1 MYGFSFNGTTK
12 SYVLTLS
19 KRRSYWAPIKRNL
32 LYIPG
37 RPGAVLQGSETD
49 VLTIEVDVEIS
60 STVDLNLRKTAEDF
74 ASWLITEEP
83 CELTFDDEP
92 DRIYFAVVEGDFKP
106 NEIVSKGYG
115 TIKFL
120 CLDSYKYG
128 PEKEA
133 IFPSDAVSLDYE
145 GTAPGDPIF
154 ELEVLQP
161 VTFAMIQ
168 NQNDEYM
175 MIGKPTDVIDTPY
188 EKYERVFYS
197 DCNNLTGWTNATNG
211 EIDGNIA
218 GTMETN
224 GTRFQASDFGTGS
237 SWHGPAIKTSLPEPL
252 TDFRL
257 TAYVGF
263 FNKSVAKQVGRIE
276 IYLLDVNGNQVGKIA
291 LKDIQSNRSVAWGE
305 ARAGD
310 NQDNHYLINEYGDK
324 PGNWN
329 DFSGHMRIE
338 REGNVWRAYFAK
350 VDSSGRHHT
359 RRYAEWVDTENKF
372 NRTVAQIVVHHG
384 QYGSHEPVSGG
395 VYSLNVYKINQE
407 QENEVPY
414 IAQPGDIITFD
425 HKEKLLL
432 INGEPRKDLKDFGAK
447 YFQLQK
453 GENTLIVHPPDS
465 FNVTCKY
472 RERFK

>member
-1 MYGFSFNGTTK
+1 MGFTFNGE
-12 SYVLTLS
+12 
-19 KRRSYWAPIKRNL
+19 RRD
-32 LYIPG
+32 YIT
-37 RPGAVLQGSETD
+37 VLQGRRRPAWAPRTLNWLNVPGMTGAYLEGVETSPRPYD
-49 VLTIEVDVEIS
+49 VPIRIKANGNE
-60 STVDLNLRKTAEDF
+60 DLQKIKEDLAE
-74 ASWLITEEP
+74 WLLHDEMK
-83 CELTFDDEP
+83 ELIFDDEP
-92 DRIYFAVVEGDFKP
+92 DRTYLA
-106 NEIVSKGYG
+106 IVDGTLDLDELVRVGKGV
-115 TIKFL
+115 ISFI
-120 CLDSYKYG
+120 CDPYKYG

-133 IFPSDAVSLDYE
+133 IFTSDAVSLDYE

-197 DCNNLTGWTNATNG
+197 VCNNLTGWTNATNG

-224 GTRFQASDFGTGS
+224 GTRFQASDFGIGS
-237 SWHGPAIKTSLPEPL
+237 SWHGPAIKTSLSEPL

-291 LKDIQSNRSVAWGE
+291 MKDIQSSRSVAWGE

-329 DFSGHMRIE
+329 DFSGHVRIE

-359 RRYAEWVDTENKF
+359 RRFAEWVDTENKF

-432 INGEPRKDLKDFGAK
+432 INGEPRKDLKDFGAR
-447 YFQLQK
+447 YFKLYK
-453 GENTLIVHPPDS
+453 GENNLIVHTSDS